1 MYDICIIGGG
11 PAGLSAALTAN
22 RRSKSCLVISSAPE
36 NSLLYKAEQVDNY
49 LGLPQISG
57 KELLETF
64 ESHVKSLDIEIKTGV
79 VTAVMPYG
87 ESFGVAVGSDFFE
100 AKSIIIG
107 IGVSRAKP
115 YPGEDE
121 FLGLGVSYCATCDG
135 MLYRGKKVAVIGLS
149 TEAHEEAEFLRS
161 INCELEFFDSKR
173 AKKFEIVGSEK
184 LEALIAD
191 GVRYEVEAVFIL
203 RPSVAPDK
211 LLPDLEFSGADIAVG
226 KDMSTNLPGVFAAG
240 DCVGLPYQIGKAVGE
255 GNVAALSAVKYLDSI
270 K

>member
-22 RRSKSCLVISSAPE
+22 RRNKSCLIISSAPE

-57 KELLETF
+57 KELLELF
-64 ESHVKSLDIEIKTGV
+64 EAHVRSLGIEIKPGI
-79 VTAVMPYG
+79 VTAIMPYG

-100 AKSIIIG
+100 AKSIIIA

-184 LEALIAD
+184 LEALLAD

-211 LLPDLEFSGADIAVG
+211 LLPDLEFNGADISVG

-240 DCVGLPYQIGKAVGE
+240 DCVGMPYQIGKAVGE